1 MITIV
6 HFSMFSMIVMTFRAL
21 TTFSLFSISVGT
33 SKRLYRFRPSK
44 TESCK
49 NCTDSFVPSKT
60 KGRVCLPPC
69 PEPLLFPQ
77 HLLSSL
83 LEGTG
88 QPKSSSDLGLT
99 LTWTTMELHTL
110 VSLLSSLFSS
120 LSFLCW
126 LLSLQW
132 FLDSC

>member
-1 MITIV
+1 MYYYYYCSFFHVMILL
-6 HFSMFSMIVMTFRAL
+6 TFRILA
-21 TTFSLFSISVGT
+21 TFSQFSISVGT
-33 SKRLYRFRPSK
+33 SKRWYHFRPSK

-77 HLLSSL
+77 HFLSSL
-83 LEGTG
+83 LVGTG
-88 QPKSSSDLGLT
+88 QPKSSSDFGLT

-110 VSLLSSLFSS
+110 VSLLSSLFFS

-126 LLSLQW
+126 LLSM
-132 FLDSC
+132 